1 MLSNLI
7 DADTQ
12 NLLVDNV
19 IKYGPL
25 IAPVALAAIGVF
37 TFSRLDCD
45 WTLWLYSKIGRSP
58 AKAFKNK
65 TVWITGASSGIGA
78 SLATL
83 LAKCGC
89 RLILSGT
96 RVENLNQV
104 KLACM
109 SQGLTEGDIA
119 LVPFDISDMS
129 TIESATEEAF
139 NRFPTIDI
147 LVNNAGR
154 SQRAFF
160 EEIDIKVDQE
170 MFAINVFGLIKLTRC
185 VLKRW
190 YASNFAGQIAVTS
203 SLAGKVGAPFSAT
216 YTGSKFA
223 LHGYFEAL
231 RLESY
236 SRGIRV
242 SMMCPGPVVSP
253 ITERAFTSTSGETWG
268 KKHADDSKRMPTDR
282 CAHLMAVT
290 LANQLDEV
298 WICPQPILIY
308 YYTTQYMPSFTRF
321 ISSRFISRETY
332 LRARDGEAHS
342 VSKN

>member
-1 MLSNLI
+1 ML
-7 DADTQ
+7 DTETQ
-12 NLLVDNV
+12 NLLLDNV

-45 WTLWLYSKIGRSP
+45 WTLWFYSKIGFSP
-58 AKAFKNK
+58 ARKLKNK

-78 SLATL
+78 SLASL
-83 LAKCGC
+83 LARYRC

-96 RVENLNQV
+96 RVDNLNQV
-104 KLACM
+104 KQVCI

-119 LVPFDISDMS
+119 LVPFDLSNMS
-129 TIESATEEAF
+129 TIESAVEEAF
-139 NRFPTIDI
+139 TRFPTIDI
-147 LVNNAGR
+147 LINNAGR
-154 SQRAFF
+154 TQRAFF
-160 EEIDIKVDQE
+160 EDIDIKVDQE

-185 VLKRW
+185 VLKKW
-190 YASNFAGQIAVTS
+190 YASNFPGQIGVTS
-203 SLAGKVGAPFSAT
+203 SIAGKVGAPFSAT

-253 ITERAFTSTSGETWG
+253 IQERAFTSTSGETWG
-268 KKHADDSKRMPTDR
+268 KRHADDSKRMPTDR
-282 CAHLMAVT
+282 CAYLMAVS
-290 LANQLDEV
+290 LSNQLDET
-298 WICPQPILIY
+298 WISPQPILLY

-321 ISSRFISRETY
+321 ISSRFISHETY
-332 LRARDGEAHS
+332 LRARDGEAHL